1 MSERRP
7 LNNTY
12 ADGQVISPSD
22 LLKAPY
28 NILYLINK
36 IFNKKMINFNKSAA
50 KRLAIWK
57 PMSKPYVD
65 SRFHFTTELY
75 RVLNILNTNKI
86 VNNQAVKNIIDTKLK
101 KCYYY

>member
-1 MSERRP
+1 MTPSQ
-7 LNNTY
+7 T
-12 ADGQVISPSD
+12 ADI
-22 LLKAPY
+22 
-28 NILYLINK
+28 
-36 IFNKKMINFNKSAA
+36 INFNKSAA

-86 VNNQAVKNIIDTKLK
+86 VDNQAVKNNIDTKLRK
-101 KCYYY
+101 VLLLILQHMIKVIVKNQIIL